1 MHPAAE
7 TWQDELRK
15 LDRWFEAVAARH
27 PGVIPCQRGCS
38 DCCHGPFDVS
48 AADTLLLKEGLAT
61 LPGATREAV
70 RTRGKALLA
79 RMGKLEPEWAAPWD
93 LRDIKTDRFDEI
105 TEVLSEEPCPLL
117 DEAGGC
123 TVYEYRPLICR
134 IMGLPMMT
142 AEGLVLENACPIQDE
157 FPSYAALDPQLFDL
171 EALELEE
178 TACLE
183 AAAIVLFGSP
193 SELGF
198 ETTIAAI
205 AAG

>member
-7 TWQDELRK
+7 TWQDQLRK
-15 LDRWFEAVAARH
+15 LDRWAESVAASH
-27 PGVIPCQRGCS
+27 PDLIPCHRGCS
-38 DCCHGPFDVS
+38 SCCHGPFDVS
-48 AADTLLLKEGLAT
+48 AADTLLLREGLAT
-61 LPGATREAV
+61 LPVATREAV
-70 RTRGKALLA
+70 RTRGKLLLA
-79 RMGKLEPEWAAPWD
+79 KMWKLEPEWAAPWD
-93 LRDIKTDRFDEI
+93 LRDIDADRFDELA
-105 TEVLSEEPCPLL
+105 EQLSEEPCPML
-117 DEAGGC
+117 DESGAC
-123 TVYEYRPLICR
+123 AVYEYRPLICR

-157 FPSYAALDPQLFDL
+157 FPAYAALDPQLFDL

-183 AAAIVLFGSP
+183 AAATILFGSP

>member
-15 LDRWFEAVAARH
+15 LDRWFDAVAARH
-27 PGVIPCQRGCS
+27 PGVIPCHRGCS

-61 LPGATREAV
+61 LPDTAREAV
-70 RTRGKALLA
+70 RVRGKLLLA
-79 RMGKLEPEWAAPWD
+79 RMLKLDPEWSAPWD
-93 LRDIKTDRFDEI
+93 LRDIGADRFDEI
-105 TEVLSEEPCPLL
+105 SEELSEQPCPLL
-117 DEAGGC
+117 GKDGGC

-157 FPSYAALDPQLFDL
+157 FPAYAALDPQLFDL

-183 AAAIVLFGSP
+183 AAASVLFGSP

-198 ETTIAAI
+198 ETTIAAV